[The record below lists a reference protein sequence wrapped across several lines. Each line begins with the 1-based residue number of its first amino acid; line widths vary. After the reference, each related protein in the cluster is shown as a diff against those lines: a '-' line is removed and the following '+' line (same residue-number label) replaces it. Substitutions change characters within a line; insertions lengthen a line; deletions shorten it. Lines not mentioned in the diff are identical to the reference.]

1 MRIMPVKP
9 VTHNKYS
16 DMKRY
21 TWIWIML
28 IALLSGCEDDFDK
41 GGSNP
46 GEGVTEGMITFRFS
60 TEEAPVIVT
69 RVGETGQQESLENV
83 LVMVFDKDGK
93 LVNKAYQQLTI
104 DNHSVNI
111 YLTAVEDQSIY
122 ALCNL
127 PEGDET
133 EDLINNS
140 PVTLTGLKAKYTTIR
155 TPEGAYGGK
164 HIMTGS
170 LPLELTTTGQLKKEY
185 IIPVKRLTAQVN
197 FNVSF
202 EPYDPEDKFAVG
214 EMFLYNIPKGSML
227 LDGGGS
233 VDDVGSWGYRHPDN
247 ALSDS
252 LDICAGDYSY
262 VVAGNAA
269 KADRSA
275 QFYQEG
281 KRLDFEIVKGAVGTN
296 DTYTASFKM
305 FENRQGRVYDQEK
318 NWENLKGLI
327 GKDPETAGKYGYE
340 DLYRYY
346 QQINKRGLAG
356 TSRNP
361 DDAEKIF
368 KRNEGINNGKYT
380 VNAEERGF
388 KYATYLMIR
397 GVYTKK
403 NPVGGED
410 PSNVT
415 YYIYLGSDNY
425 KDFNVC
431 RNHVYNYRIRIF
443 DADKTDT
450 RVDANPIGGLTIY
463 GNFEDVL
470 DAHPNVTQVLLYS
483 PSNWTVRVADPDQT
497 PGWRFPPRHPI
508 SPVSWER
515 RLAAIKP
522 LSVWTE
528 RRGCTTSISIRTS
541 ISRQSRI
548 RTVTIVTSKPPVQA
562 SSCSRTRRET

>member
-170 LPLELTTTGQLKKEY
+170 LPLELTR
-185 IIPVKRLTAQVN
+185 P
-197 FNVSF
+197 
-202 EPYDPEDKFAVG
+202 
-214 EMFLYNIPKGSML
+214 
-227 LDGGGS
+227 
-233 VDDVGSWGYRHPDN
+233 
-247 ALSDS
+247 
-252 LDICAGDYSY
+252 
-262 VVAGNAA
+262 
-269 KADRSA
+269 
-275 QFYQEG
+275 
-281 KRLDFEIVKGAVGTN
+281 
-296 DTYTASFKM
+296 AS
-305 FENRQGRVYDQEK
+305 
-318 NWENLKGLI
+318 
-327 GKDPETAGKYGYE
+327 
-340 DLYRYY
+340 
-346 QQINKRGLAG
+346 
-356 TSRNP
+356 
-361 DDAEKIF
+361 
-368 KRNEGINNGKYT
+368 
-380 VNAEERGF
+380 
-388 KYATYLMIR
+388 
-397 GVYTKK
+397 
-403 NPVGGED
+403 
-410 PSNVT
+410 
-415 YYIYLGSDNY
+415 
-425 KDFNVC
+425 
-431 RNHVYNYRIRIF
+431 
-443 DADKTDT
+443 
-450 RVDANPIGGLTIY
+450 
-463 GNFEDVL
+463 
-470 DAHPNVTQVLLYS
+470 
-483 PSNWTVRVADPDQT
+483 
-497 PGWRFPPRHPI
+497 
-508 SPVSWER
+508 
-515 RLAAIKP
+515 
-522 LSVWTE
+522 
-528 RRGCTTSISIRTS
+528 
-541 ISRQSRI
+541 
-548 RTVTIVTSKPPVQA
+548 
-562 SSCSRTRRET
+562 